1 MQREGISTLY
11 IHGTPREPFH
21 LIVCLSFEISVR
33 LIEEMRK
40 EDCLLFLAGSIE
52 L

>member
-1 MQREGISTLY
+1 MPREGISTLY

-33 LIEEMRK
+33 LIEEMRR